1 VTKTQMINKIART
14 NKMTKKD
21 AAKMVNTFCDTVV
34 SNLKRNQRV
43 SLAGFGSFS
52 VRKGGGFTVR
62 NPRTGI
68 SKKVAA
74 YKEVCFSPAPSWN
87 PKKKNTM
94 NKKNS
99 TKR

>member
-14 NKMTKKD
+14 QKVTKKD
-21 AAKMVNTFCDTVV
+21 AAKMINTFCESIV
-34 SNLKRNQRV
+34 SNLKRNQKV
-43 SLAGFGSFS
+43 SIAGFGSFS

-74 YKEVCFSPAPSWN
+74 YKEVSFNPASTWN
-87 PKKKNTM
+87 PKKKIAV
-94 NKKNS
+94 KKNK
-99 TKR
+99 TRR

>member
-1 VTKTQMINKIART
+1 VTKTQIISKIAKT
-14 NKMTKKD
+14 HKVTKKD
-21 AAKMVNTFCDTVV
+21 AAKMVNTFCDSIV

-43 SLAGFGSFS
+43 SIAGFGSFS

-74 YKEVCFSPAPSWN
+74 YKEVSFNPAPAWN
-87 PKKKNTM
+87 PKKKNSPL
-94 NKKNS
+94 KKNR
-99 TKR
+99 TRR